1 MRSIIRERSMTRE
14 QSMTKKRSM
23 TVHIFPVTDRGF
35 SFARKI
41 EKGFKG
47 AVVYRPSELKGGGLK
62 KRVKEAFKNSS
73 ALVFVS
79 AAAVVV
85 RTVAPYLKDKTTDP
99 PVVSVDE
106 LGRFSISLVSGH
118 LGGANELAR
127 EVAGLVGATPVVT
140 TGTDIRGL
148 PCVEEIAKRFSLE
161 IENVE
166 GIKPVNSAILRGG
179 KVGASV
185 VVVDRDPARL
195 RAIKGAFGHTGVF
208 KFQKTVP
215 KKLAKGRALVV
226 ISARLDE
233 NIPRTLSKAT
243 LFLRP
248 KEFVVG
254 LGCKRGVTVKEFE
267 RAYGRVLSERKLSP
281 LSVKNLATIEIKRT
295 ERGLKGF
302 AKRAAVPVDF
312 FSTKELSAIKPPSGP
327 SRVVREKFGIDG
339 VAEPAALASAGV
351 RKIWLKKQ
359 KKGNITIAVAK
370 VPFKL

>member
-1 MRSIIRERSMTRE
+1 
-14 QSMTKKRSM
+14 MTKKQSM
-23 TVHIFPVTDRGF
+23 TVHIFPVTDRGYRL
-35 SFARKI
+35 ARKI
-41 EKGFKG
+41 KAGL
-47 AVVYRPSELKGGGLK
+47 VDSRLYRPAELKEGKLK
-62 KRVKEAFKNSS
+62 KRVKEAFRNSS
-73 ALVFVS
+73 ALVFVC

-140 TGTDIRGL
+140 TATDIRGL
-148 PCVEEIAKRFSLE
+148 PCIEEIAKRFSLE
-161 IENVE
+161 IDNTE
-166 GIKPVNSAILRGG
+166 GIKPVNSAILRGR
-179 KVGASV
+179 KV
-185 VVVDRDPARL
+185 VVVDRDPERL

-208 KFQKTVP
+208 RFQRTVP
-215 KKLAKGRALVV
+215 KRLAKDRALVV
-226 ISARLDE
+226 ISAQLDE

-267 RAYGRVLSERKLSP
+267 RVYGRVLSGKKLSP
-281 LSVKNLATIEIKRT
+281 LSVRNFATIEIKRK

-302 AKRAAVPVDF
+302 AKRARVPVDF

-370 VPFKL
+370 VPFKS